1 MGKTYKTQP
10 DDYFLNDFSNY
21 DLDETE
27 LDDELDSRLLD
38 SSGKRRHSKR
48 ARHTVH
54 DDRHEMQGERQLPA
68 DWFDS
73 DTMTTGSRHH
83 WR

>member
-10 DDYFLNDFSNY
+10 DDYFLEDFSSY
-21 DLDETE
+21 DIDETE
-27 LDDELDSRLLD
+27 LDDEIDSLLMD
-38 SSGKRRHSKR
+38 SSGKRRKSKR
-48 ARHTVH
+48 NRYPSRDKHSL
-54 DDRHEMQGERQLPA
+54 QGEQQLPS

-73 DTMTTGSRHH
+73 DAMTTGSRHH